1 MPTAA
6 AARVAAVIPT
16 WNRRDLL
23 ATLLR
28 NLAEQ
33 TRPFEEIIIVDN
45 GSEDDSA
52 ELAARAGARVVK
64 MGCNL
69 GFAAAVNRGIEA
81 ADAEWVAI
89 LNNDVTLEPDWL
101 MKLLEAAA
109 QEDNWF
115 ATGKILQAAN
125 HQLVDGTFDEI
136 SRGGCA
142 SRCGSGKP
150 DSPAWN
156 QARRIRVAPMT
167 AAIFRRQLFRDL
179 GGLDETFGSY
189 MEDVEFGLRCA
200 LAGRGGLFVP
210 SAVAYHRGS
219 ATLGEW
225 NNDTV
230 WRIARNQ
237 VLLSAKHFRG
247 QPRWPIVAGQL
258 LWGLVA
264 LRHGRGSAFVR
275 GKIAGMREIR
285 RMTRPSTNEYTRK
298 VLAEV
303 LESSEA
309 NILALARETG
319 FDSYWRTYFWLSRR

>member
-23 ATLLR
+23 ATLLQSLSAQTCP
-28 NLAEQ
+28 LAE
-33 TRPFEEIIIVDN
+33 IIVVDN

-52 ELAARAGARVVK
+52 ELAARARARVLR
-64 MGCNL
+64 MGRNL

-89 LNNDVTLEPDWL
+89 LNNDVTMEPDWL
-101 MKLLEAAA
+101 AKLLAAA
-109 QEDNWF
+109 QEDVWF

-125 HQLVDGTFDEI
+125 CRLVDGTFDEI
-136 SRGGCA
+136 SRGACA

-150 DSPAWN
+150 DGPAWN

-189 MEDVEFGLRCA
+189 MEDVDFGLRCA
-200 LAGRGGLFVP
+200 LAGRPGLFVP
-210 SAVAYHRGS
+210 SAVTYHRGS

-225 NNDTV
+225 NKDTV

-237 VLLSAKHFRG
+237 VLLSAKHFSG
-247 QPRWPIVAGQL
+247 QPLWPMVAGQL
-258 LWGLVA
+258 LWGMVA
-264 LRHGRGSAFVR
+264 LRHGRGLAFVR
-275 GKIAGMREIR
+275 GKFAGMREAR
-285 RMTRPSTNEYTRK
+285 RMTRTSTNEYTRK

-319 FDSYWRTYFWLSRR
+319 FDSYWRAYFWLSRR

>member
-1 MPTAA
+1 MPTDA
-6 AARVAAVIPT
+6 AARVAAVIPS

-23 ATLLR
+23 ATLLQS
-28 NLAEQ
+28 LAAQ
-33 TRPFEEIIIVDN
+33 ARPFAEIIVVDN

-52 ELAARAGARVVK
+52 ELAAGAGARVLK
-64 MGCNL
+64 MGRNL
-69 GFAAAVNRGIEA
+69 GFAGAVNRGIEA
-81 ADAEWVAI
+81 SDADWVAI
-89 LNNDVTLEPDWL
+89 LNNDVTLEPDW
-101 MKLLEAAA
+101 MAKLLDAAA
-109 QEDNWF
+109 QEDVWF

-125 HQLVDGTFDEI
+125 HRVVDGTFDEI

-150 DSPAWN
+150 DGPAWN
-156 QARRIRVAPMT
+156 QTRRIRVAPMT
-167 AAIFRRQLFRDL
+167 AAIFRRDLFRDL

-200 LAGRGGLFVP
+200 LAGRPGLFVP

-225 NNDTV
+225 NKDTV

-237 VLLSAKHFRG
+237 VLLSAKHFGG
-247 QPRWPIVAGQL
+247 QPRWPIMAGQL
-258 LWGLVA
+258 LWGMVA
-264 LRHGRGSAFVR
+264 LRHGCGSAFVR
-275 GKIAGMREIR
+275 GKIAGMREAR
-285 RMTRPSTNEYTRK
+285 RMRRLSTNEYTRK

-319 FDSYWRTYFWLSRR
+319 FDSYWRAYFWLSRR